1 MPTSPARTAAAADA
15 ASFYPAPAEGW
26 AYNAG
31 PEGGYVRSP
40 ATARGGG
47 FGGDGGGGDGDGGRF
62 GGDGGDGGFGGDG
75 GGAEEASAV
84 LSAEHGHFAMA
95 AMSAEAPPVEL
106 HSDRPLANGHAPSHR
121 AVAADG
127 SVHVAVAGGSVDA
140 WLSKASDM
148 EISRRRSFGADG
160 EPLPA

>member
-1 MPTSPARTAAAADA
+1 MAAAADA
-15 ASFYPAPAEGW
+15 ASFNPAPAEGW
-26 AYNAG
+26 AYIAG
-31 PEGGYVRSP
+31 PDSGYVRSP

-47 FGGDGGGGDGDGGRF
+47 FGGDGGDGGRF
-62 GGDGGDGGFGGDG
+62 GGDGGDG

-95 AMSAEAPPVEL
+95 AMSAEALPVEL
-106 HSDRPLANGHAPSHR
+106 HSDRPPANGGPSTPLGGHAPIHR
-121 AVAADG
+121 AVAVDG
-127 SVHVAVAGGSVDA
+127 SVHVAVSGGSVDA